1 MDPSNINANGPMKPK
16 PQVKKNTA
24 NVPVE
29 CTVECKFAYFNIHLS
44 NSDK

>member
-1 MDPSNINANGPMKPK
+1 MDPGNVNANGPMKPK

-24 NVPVE
+24 DAP
-29 CTVECKFAYFNIHLS
+29 VECKFAYFNIHLS